1 MPAVVVEVG
10 EKRELTGITF
20 PNQILPENVR
30 GINLLRTSR
39 EFVEVGIR
47 VFLEHVEPGN
57 VVLPAVIVVIA
68 ENPDAEI
75 GVVENETAEIADERL
90 NAGAQGNEIVV
101 VGKIA
106 QMEFAERFLQRPEF
120 FFARRAVLRIRIHH
134 IPLLDVEIVVIVNA
148 EHAHGPID
156 RLERGLALEKI
167 DTDREIVRPE
177 ILLAPSEKLGAVR
190 QRSAHA
196 AWRRKFARFELEKIL
211 GGD

>member
-1 MPAVVVEVG
+1 MAAVVVEVG
-10 EKRELTGITF
+10 EKRELAGVTF

-39 EFVEVGIR
+39 EFVEIR
-47 VFLEHVEPGN
+47 IGVFLKHVEPGD
-57 VVLPAVIVVIA
+57 VVLPAVVVVIA
-68 ENPDAEI
+68 ENPDAEVRI
-75 GVVENETAEIADERL
+75 VENETAEIAHERL
-90 NAGAQGNEIVV
+90 NAGTKGNEIIVV
-101 VGKIA
+101 RQIA
-106 QMEFAERFLQRPEF
+106 QVEFAEGFLQRPEF
-120 FFARRAVLRIRIHH
+120 FFAGRAVLRIWIHH
-134 IPLLDVEIVVIVNA
+134 VPLLHLEVVVIVNA

-190 QRSAHA
+190 QRSAHP

-211 GGD
+211 